1 MEAIEAV
8 EPQSLKKRALDL
20 FSPQLAPPD
29 SESKKIRVNYK
40 VNAEYGGGIKESTA
54 NSATKNQSQEA
65 GLALLPGLVS
75 TSGSSESRGDST
87 APSSRME
94 RMASKWPRPDWHA
107 PWKNYRVISGHLGWV
122 TSVAVDPSNTWFA
135 TGSADRTIKIW
146 DLATGVLKLTLTGH
160 IEQVRGEKP
169 KV

>member
-40 VNAEYGGGIKESTA
+40 VNAEYGGGTKESTA

-107 PWKNYRVISGHLGWV
+107 PWKNYRV
-122 TSVAVDPSNTWFA
+122 
-135 TGSADRTIKIW
+135 RT
-146 DLATGVLKLTLTGH
+146 T
-160 IEQVRGEKP
+160 
-169 KV
+169 